1 MGYGGFLSFQGSRAG
16 AQRGWAPWVLGAVRF
31 MAGICQQLVCAD
43 QPQAWW
49 SELHVAPIHEPS
61 LKRGR
66 EPWGRWAVTGSL
78 VLWLCSRRDEFNIQ
92 VLHAFVELHEFTDL
106 NLVQALR

>member
-1 MGYGGFLSFQGSRAG
+1 
-16 AQRGWAPWVLGAVRF
+16 
-31 MAGICQQLVCAD
+31 MAGVCKPAQDSSRGVAAGFPPAD
-43 QPQAWW
+43 EQ
-49 SELHVAPIHEPS
+49 S
-61 LKRGR
+61 LEQDR
-66 EPWGRWAVTGSL
+66 ETWGCSAVTGLADHASL